1 MSKYEISRRML
12 AQNPK
17 ILEALE
23 EIKRQH
29 EERLGPAW
37 RHKYEDAK
45 TDEERGDILSSG
57 LLKKPQ
63 QLMILHITGNLDW
76 DERGYQVIQIPSYS
90 HRFTQEDIGHLRGYL
105 KNQKEINSVIGR
117 DHPHLHPHL
126 IELIVFVIQGPRGC
140 SISNFYQNLFLK
152 IRDLPQNQWS
162 NIINRVIQDIRR
174 GKTRGKRGFSLEFS
188 LKNIIEDLGLKQ
200 PN

>member
-1 MSKYEISRRML
+1 MSKYEESRRML

-23 EIKRQH
+23 KIKRQH
-29 EERLGPAW
+29 EEYFGQHW

-76 DERGYQVIQIPSYS
+76 NVESPDQVIQIPSYS
-90 HRFTQEDIGHLRGYL
+90 HRFTQEDIRHLRGYL
-105 KNQKEINSVIGR
+105 NHQEDISKVIGWDR
-117 DHPHLHPHL
+117 L
-126 IELIVFVIQGPRGC
+126 IELIVFVIQGRHGC
-140 SISNFYQNLFLK
+140 SISSFYQTLFLK
-152 IRDLPQNQWS
+152 MIKDEDLPQDQWS
-162 NIINRVIQDIRR
+162 NIIDRVIQDIRR
-174 GKTRGKRGFSLEFS
+174 GKIRGGKRFGLKFS
-188 LKNIIEDLGLKQ
+188 LKYIIEDLGLK
-200 PN
+200 

>member
-1 MSKYEISRRML
+1 MSKYEESRRML

-23 EIKRQH
+23 KIKRQH
-29 EERLGPAW
+29 EEYFGQHW

-76 DERGYQVIQIPSYS
+76 NVESPDQVIQIPSYS
-90 HRFTQEDIGHLRGYL
+90 HRFTQGDIKHLSGYL
-105 KNQKEINSVIGR
+105 QHQEEISRVIGWER
-117 DHPHLHPHL
+117 L
-126 IELIVFVIQGPRGC
+126 IELIVFVIQGRYGC
-140 SISNFYQNLFLK
+140 SISGFYDLFRK
-152 IRDLPQNQWS
+152 INKRPRDQWS
-162 NIINRVIQDIRR
+162 DIMDRVIRQIQE
-174 GKTRGKRGFSLEFS
+174 GKRINYI
-188 LKNIIEDLGLKQ
+188 LKYI
-200 PN
+200 